1 MFTRILH
8 NSERLCTF
16 FDQLELQLYRP
27 QRQHILN
34 MADALLVCEDD
45 KTLAALQRQF
55 VDAPDAS
62 NMADCLRISP
72 WEADDVRTTLRAH
85 QVAWVVAQAERTGA
99 PKVIYINLDDSIGE
113 KYKTT
118 RHLEPVDF
126 HHDHNESTKSTPRY
140 KNGLCYL
147 VCTLRIGP
155 FVVTVDLRLYLRAK
169 TVRRINRHRAAE
181 QRIGFRSK
189 NTLARQIL
197 EALRPLLPTGWAV
210 YVQFDSWYAS
220 AKLLKYVCRQRW
232 HVTCG
237 LKCNRTLNG
246 VRIDHLASALR
257 HRRYTRV
264 RVTAT
269 DGNTTTYYVRETTGR
284 LSDVPYDV
292 RVWFSKRH
300 PRGKSSAYFLSTD
313 LTRSAHQTLQGYGG
327 RWSCEVDN
335 FYLKTRLGLADFRV
349 RSYEAVDKYM
359 VVVQLAWGYIERRF
373 IQERSAKVKCYGDI
387 IRRHQEEHARE
398 WLIGAL
404 QMALETGAIEPV
416 LQRFLRETVEPVC
429 SSSRL
434 PS

>member
-1 MFTRILH
+1 MLTRILH

-16 FDQLELQLYRP
+16 FDQLALQLYRP

-72 WEADDVRTTLRAH
+72 WQADEVRAALRAQ
-85 QVAWVVAQAERTGA
+85 QVAWVVAQAERAGV
-99 PKVIYINLDDSIGE
+99 PKVIYLNLDDSIGE
-113 KYKTT
+113 KHKTT

-126 HHDHNESTKSTPRY
+126 HHDHNESTKRTPRY
-140 KNGLCYL
+140 KNGFCYL
-147 VCTLRIGP
+147 VCTLRIGQM
-155 FVVTVDLRLYLRAK
+155 VVTVDLRLYLRAK
-169 TVRRINRHRAAE
+169 TVRQINRHRAAE
-181 QRIGFRSK
+181 QRLAFRSK
-189 NTLARQIL
+189 NTLARQIF
-197 EALRPLLPTGWAV
+197 EALRPLLPKGWPV

-220 AKLLKYVCRQRW
+220 ARLLKYVRRHRW

-237 LKCNRTLNG
+237 LKSNRQLNG
-246 VRIDHLASALR
+246 VRIDHLAFALR

-264 RVTAT
+264 RVPAT
-269 DGNTTTYYVRETTGR
+269 DGNITTYYVRATTGR
-284 LSDVPYDV
+284 LSEVPYDV
-292 RVWFSKRH
+292 RVLFSKRP

-313 LTRSAHQTLQGYGG
+313 LTRSVYQTLQGYGG

-359 VVVQLAWGYIERRF
+359 VVVHLAWGYIERRF
-373 IQERSAKVKCYGDI
+373 IQERAAKVKCYGDI

-398 WLIGAL
+398 WLTGAL
-404 QMALETGAIEPV
+404 QMVLETGAIEPV
-416 LQRFLRETVEPVC
+416 LQRFLRETD
-429 SSSRL
+429 
-434 PS
+434 

>member
-1 MFTRILH
+1 MLTRILH

-72 WEADDVRTTLRAH
+72 WKADDVRTPLRAH

-99 PKVIYINLDDSIGE
+99 PKVLYINLDDSIGE
-113 KYKTT
+113 KHKTT

-126 HHDHNESTKSTPRY
+126 HHDHNESTKNTPRY
-140 KNGLCYL
+140 KNGFCYL
-147 VCTLRIGP
+147 VCTLRIGQC
-155 FVVTVDLRLYLRAK
+155 VVTVDLRLYLRAK

-181 QRIGFRSK
+181 QRIPFRSK

-197 EALRPLLPTGWAV
+197 EALRPLLPTGWTV

-220 AKLLKYVCRQRW
+220 AKLIKYIRRHRW

-237 LKCNRTLNG
+237 LKGNRKLNG

-264 RVTAT
+264 RVTAA
-269 DGNTTTYYVRETTGR
+269 DGNTTTYSVRETTGR

-300 PRGKSSAYFLSTD
+300 PRGKASAYFLSTD
-313 LTRSAHQTLQGYGG
+313 LTRSAHQALQGYGG

-349 RSYEAVDKYM
+349 RSYEAVDRYM
-359 VVVQLAWGYIERRF
+359 VVVHLAWGYIERRF
-373 IQERSAKVKCYGDI
+373 IQERSAQVKCYGDI
-387 IRRHQEEHARE
+387 IRRHQEEHARA
-398 WLIGAL
+398 WLTGAL

-416 LQRFLRETVEPVC
+416 LQRFLRETD
-429 SSSRL
+429 
-434 PS
+434 

>member
-16 FDQLELQLYRP
+16 FDQLDLQLYRP

-62 NMADCLRISP
+62 NMADCLPISP

-126 HHDHNESTKSTPRY
+126 HHDHTESTKSTPRS
-140 KNGLCYL
+140 KNGFCYV

-155 FVVTVDLRLYLRAK
+155 CVVTVDLRLYLRAK

-181 QRIGFRSK
+181 QRMRFRSK

-220 AKLLKYVCRQRW
+220 AKLLKYVRRQRW

-237 LKCNRTLNG
+237 LKGNRTLNG
-246 VRIDHLASALR
+246 VRLDHLASALR

-313 LTRSAHQTLQGYGG
+313 LTRSAQQALQGYGG

-349 RSYEAVDKYM
+349 RS
-359 VVVQLAWGYIERRF
+359 
-373 IQERSAKVKCYGDI
+373 
-387 IRRHQEEHARE
+387 HQCR
-398 WLIGAL
+398 GK
-404 QMALETGAIEPV
+404 
-416 LQRFLRETVEPVC
+416 
-429 SSSRL
+429 
-434 PS
+434 

>member
-1 MFTRILH
+1 
-8 NSERLCTF
+8 
-16 FDQLELQLYRP
+16 
-27 QRQHILN
+27 
-34 MADALLVCEDD
+34 
-45 KTLAALQRQF
+45 LQRQF

-99 PKVIYINLDDSIGE
+99 PKVIYLNLDDSIGE
-113 KYKTT
+113 TYKTT
-118 RHLEPVDF
+118 RHLEPVDV
-126 HHDHNESTKSTPRY
+126 HHDHNDSTTSTPRY
-140 KNGLCYL
+140 KNGFCYL
-147 VCTLRIGP
+147 VCTLRLGP
-155 FVVTVDLRLYLRAK
+155 CVVTVDLRLYLRAK

-181 QRIGFRSK
+181 QRMRFRSK

-197 EALRPLLPTGWAV
+197 DALRPLLPTGWAV

-220 AKLLKYVCRQRW
+220 AKLLKYVRRQRW

-246 VRIDHLASALR
+246 GRIDHLASALR

-313 LTRSAHQTLQGYGG
+313 LTRSAQQALQGYGG

-359 VVVQLAWGYIERRF
+359 VVVHLAWGYIEHRF
-373 IQERSAKVKCYGDI
+373 IQERAAKVKCYGDI

-398 WLIGAL
+398 WLTGAL
-404 QMALETGAIEPV
+404 QMVLETGAIEPV
-416 LQRFLRETVEPVC
+416 RQRFLRETD
-429 SSSRL
+429 
-434 PS
+434 

>member
-1 MFTRILH
+1 
-8 NSERLCTF
+8 
-16 FDQLELQLYRP
+16 
-27 QRQHILN
+27 

-72 WEADDVRTTLRAH
+72 WQADEVRAALRAQ
-85 QVAWVVAQAERTGA
+85 QVAWVVAQAERAGA
-99 PKVIYINLDDSIGE
+99 PKVIYLSLDDSIGE
-113 KYKTT
+113 KHKTT

-126 HHDHNESTKSTPRY
+126 HHDHNESTKRTPRY
-140 KNGLCYL
+140 KNGFCYL
-147 VCTLRIGP
+147 VCTLRIGQL
-155 FVVTVDLRLYLRAK
+155 VVTVDLRLYLRAK
-169 TVRRINRHRAAE
+169 TTRRINRHRTAE
-181 QRIGFRSK
+181 QRIAFRSK

-197 EALRPLLPTGWAV
+197 DALRPLLPKGWSV

-220 AKLLKYVCRQRW
+220 ARLIKYVRRQKW

-237 LKCNRTLNG
+237 LKGNRKLNG

-269 DGNTTTYYVRETTGR
+269 DGNTTTYYVRTTTGR
-284 LSDVPYDV
+284 LSEVPYDV
-292 RVWFSKRH
+292 RVLVSKRH
-300 PRGKSSAYFLSTD
+300 PRGHSSAYFLSTD
-313 LTRSAHQTLQGYGG
+313 LTRSVYQTLQGYGG

-359 VVVQLAWGYIERRF
+359 VVVHLAWGYIERRF
-373 IQERSAKVKCYGDI
+373 IQERAAQVKCYGDI

-398 WLIGAL
+398 WLTGAL
-404 QMALETGAIEPV
+404 QMVLETGAIEPV
-416 LQRFLRETVEPVC
+416 LQRFLRETD
-429 SSSRL
+429 
-434 PS
+434 

>member
-1 MFTRILH
+1 ILPVPTGGRPMFTRILH

-16 FDQLELQLYRP
+16 FDQLDLQLYRP

-72 WEADDVRTTLRAH
+72 WEGDDVRTTLRAY
-85 QVAWVVAQAERTGA
+85 QVAWVVAQAERAGA
-99 PKVIYINLDDSIGE
+99 PKVIYLNLDGSIGE
-113 KYKTT
+113 KHKTP

-126 HHDHNESTKSTPRY
+126 HHDHNDSTKRTPRY
-140 KNGLCYL
+140 KNGFCYL

-155 FVVTVDLRLYLRAK
+155 CVVTVDLRLYLRAK

-181 QRIGFRSK
+181 QRIAFRST

-197 EALRPLLPTGWAV
+197 EALRPLLPTGWTV

-220 AKLLKYVCRQRW
+220 AKLLNYVRRQRW
-232 HVTCG
+232 HVTGG
-237 LKCNRTLNG
+237 LKCHRTLNG

-264 RVTAT
+264 RITAT
-269 DGNTTTYYVRETTGR
+269 DGNTTTYYVPQTTGR
-284 LSDVPYDV
+284 LSAVPYDV
-292 RVWFSKRH
+292 RVWLSKRH

-313 LTRSAHQTLQGYGG
+313 LTRSAQQALQGYGG
-327 RWSCEVDN
+327 RWSCEVD
-335 FYLKTRLGLADFRV
+335 
-349 RSYEAVDKYM
+349 KYM
-359 VVVQLAWGYIERRF
+359 VVVHLAWGYIERRF
-373 IQERSAKVKCYGDI
+373 IQERAAKVNCYGDI

-398 WLIGAL
+398 WLTGAL
-404 QMALETGAIEPV
+404 QMVLETGAIEPV
-416 LQRFLRETVEPVC
+416 LQRFLRETD
-429 SSSRL
+429 
-434 PS
+434 

>member
-113 KYKTT
+113 KHKTT

-126 HHDHNESTKSTPRY
+126 HHDHNESTKRKPRY
-140 KNGLCYL
+140 KNGFCFL
-147 VCTLRIGP
+147 VCTLRVGQL
-155 FVVTVDLRLYLRAK
+155 VVTVDLRLYLRAK
-169 TVRRINRHRAAE
+169 TVRRINRHRVAE
-181 QRIGFRSK
+181 QRISFRSK

-197 EALRPLLPTGWAV
+197 EALRPLLPMGWAV

-220 AKLLKYVCRQRW
+220 AKLIKYVRRQRW

-269 DGNTTTYYVRETTGR
+269 DGNITTYYVRETTGR

-292 RVWFSKRH
+292 RVLFSKRH

-313 LTRSAHQTLQGYGG
+313 LTRSAQQALQGYGG

-359 VVVQLAWGYIERRF
+359 VVVQLAWGYIERRL

-398 WLIGAL
+398 WLTGAL
-404 QMALETGAIEPV
+404 QMVLETGAIEPV
-416 LQRFLRETVEPVC
+416 LQRFLRETD
-429 SSSRL
+429 
-434 PS
+434 

>member
-72 WEADDVRTTLRAH
+72 WEADDVRTTLRAY
-85 QVAWVVAQAERTGA
+85 QVAWVVAQAERAGA
-99 PKVIYINLDDSIGE
+99 PKVIYLNLDDSIGE
-113 KYKTT
+113 KHTPT
-118 RHLEPVDF
+118 RHLDPVDF
-126 HHDHNESTKSTPRY
+126 QHDHHDSTKRTPRY
-140 KNGLCYL
+140 KNGFCYL
-147 VCTLRIGP
+147 VCTLRIGQ

-181 QRIGFRSK
+181 QRLAFRSK

-197 EALRPLLPTGWAV
+197 EALRPLLPTGWTV

-220 AKLLKYVCRQRW
+220 AKLINYVRRQRW

-269 DGNTTTYYVRETTGR
+269 DGNTTTYYVRQTIGR
-284 LSDVPYDV
+284 LSDVPHDV
-292 RVWFSKRH
+292 RVLFSKRH

-313 LTRSAHQTLQGYGG
+313 LTRSAQQALQGYGG
-327 RWSCEVDN
+327 GGACGGGK
-335 FYLKTRLGLADFRV
+335 FFLKNRVGLAGFFVATPPPDPAKPFLARGEDGRGHGWTPLPNLFR
-349 RSYEAVDKYM
+349 
-359 VVVQLAWGYIERRF
+359 
-373 IQERSAKVKCYGDI
+373 
-387 IRRHQEEHARE
+387 
-398 WLIGAL
+398 
-404 QMALETGAIEPV
+404 MA
-416 LQRFLRETVEPVC
+416 
-429 SSSRL
+429 SSSCV
-434 PS
+434 

>member
-72 WEADDVRTTLRAH
+72 WEADDVRTTLRAY
-85 QVAWVVAQAERTGA
+85 QVAWVVAQAERAGA
-99 PKVIYINLDDSIGE
+99 PKVIYLNLDDSIGE
-113 KYKTT
+113 KHKTT

-126 HHDHNESTKSTPRY
+126 HHDHNDSTKRTPRY
-140 KNGLCYL
+140 KTGFCYL
-147 VCTLRIGP
+147 LCRLRIGQC
-155 FVVTVDLRLYLRAK
+155 VGTVDLRLYLRAK

-181 QRIGFRSK
+181 QRLAFRSK

-197 EALRPLLPTGWAV
+197 EALRPLLPTGWTV

-220 AKLLKYVCRQRW
+220 AKLIKYVRRQRW

-269 DGNTTTYYVRETTGR
+269 DGNTTTYYVRQTIGR
-284 LSDVPYDV
+284 LSDVPHDV
-292 RVWFSKRH
+292 RVLFSKRH

-313 LTRSAHQTLQGYGG
+313 LTRSAQQALQGYGG
-327 RWSCEVDN
+327 GWSRGGGQ
-335 FYLKTRLGLADFRV
+335 FYLKTPLWLAEICAPASAARGRNMVGGQLV
-349 RSYEAVDKYM
+349 R
-359 VVVQLAWGYIERRF
+359 
-373 IQERSAKVKCYGDI
+373 GDI
-387 IRRHQEEHARE
+387 RR
-398 WLIGAL
+398 
-404 QMALETGAIEPV
+404 
-416 LQRFLRETVEPVC
+416 
-429 SSSRL
+429 RL
-434 PS
+434 VPGRASKAKG